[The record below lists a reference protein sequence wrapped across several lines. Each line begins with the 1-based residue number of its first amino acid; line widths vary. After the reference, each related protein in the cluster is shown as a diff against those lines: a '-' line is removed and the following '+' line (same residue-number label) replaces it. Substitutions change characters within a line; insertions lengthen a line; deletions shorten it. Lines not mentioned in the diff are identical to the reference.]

1 MLAYL
6 LAITVALG
14 SLAIYIA
21 AFFFQGIHRKSDF
34 YWSGVG
40 LFYALVLWIC
50 AGRITGGLLL
60 GQIAGV
66 ALLGSFVWQTLVLRR
81 ELLPAEQRAGI
92 PNPEELQ
99 QKLSQLP
106 IPDSLKQLPKQIGGA
121 FSGVQTTVQQT
132 IAKFTQRSPKVDAP
146 KNSKPSVSQQLKDAT
161 ADVEKP
167 ASKPPTP
174 PAPAAEVPA
183 QPPTPAPVAE
193 VPVQPPTPP
202 APVAE
207 VPVQPPTPPAPV
219 VEVSTPP
226 TPFEEKPTST
236 EGVVAEV
243 LTTST
248 IVEDVPTT
256 STIVED
262 APTTSTIVEDAPTTA
277 TSVEDVAT
285 PALEATADSTP
296 EASSNEVIEEEAAPA
311 PESTPPAQPQSPE
324 SN

>member
-132 IAKFTQRSPKVDAP
+132 IGKLIKRTPKVDAP
-146 KNSKPSVSQQLKDAT
+146 KNPQPSVSQQLKDAT
-161 ADVEKP
+161 ADEEKP

-174 PAPAAEVPA
+174 PAPAAEATVP
-183 QPPTPAPVAE
+183 
-193 VPVQPPTPP
+193 PPTPP
-202 APVAE
+202 APA
-207 VPVQPPTPPAPV
+207 A
-219 VEVSTPP
+219 EVSTPP
-226 TPFEEKPTST
+226 TPVEEKPTTSV
-236 EGVVAEV
+236 EVVAE
-243 LTTST
+243 
-248 IVEDVPTT
+248 VPTT

-262 APTTSTIVEDAPTTA
+262 VATTSTIVEDAPTTA
-277 TSVEDVAT
+277 TSVEEVPT
-285 PALEATADSTP
+285 PAIEATADSTP
-296 EASSNEVIEEEAAPA
+296 EASSNEAIGEEAAPA
-311 PESTPPAQPQSPE
+311 SESTPPAQPQSPE
-324 SN
+324 LN

>member
-132 IAKFTQRSPKVDAP
+132 IGKLIKRTPKVDAP
-146 KNSKPSVSQQLKDAT
+146 KNPQPSVSQQLKDAT
-161 ADVEKP
+161 ADEEKP

-174 PAPAAEVPA
+174 PAPAAEATVP
-183 QPPTPAPVAE
+183 
-193 VPVQPPTPP
+193 PPTPP
-202 APVAE
+202 APA
-207 VPVQPPTPPAPV
+207 A
-219 VEVSTPP
+219 EVSTPP
-226 TPFEEKPTST
+226 TPVEEKPTTSV
-236 EGVVAEV
+236 EVVAEV
-243 LTTST
+243 PTTST
-248 IVEDVPTT
+248 IVEDVATT

-262 APTTSTIVEDAPTTA
+262 APTTSTIVEDEPTTSKPVEEVPTTA
-277 TSVEDVAT
+277 TSVEEVPT
-285 PALEATADSTP
+285 PAIEATADSTP
-296 EASSNEVIEEEAAPA
+296 EASSNEAIGEEAAPA
-311 PESTPPAQPQSPE
+311 SESTPPAQPQSPE
-324 SN
+324 LN

>member
-106 IPDSLKQLPKQIGGA
+106 IPDSLKQLPKQVGGA
-121 FSGVQTTVQQT
+121 FSGVQTTVQET
-132 IAKFTQRSPKVDAP
+132 IAKFTQRTPKVDAP

-174 PAPAAEVPA
+174 PAPAAEATVP
-183 QPPTPAPVAE
+183 
-193 VPVQPPTPP
+193 PPTPP
-202 APVAE
+202 APAAE
-207 VPVQPPTPPAPV
+207 ATVPPPTPTPV

-226 TPFEEKPTST
+226 TPVEEKPTPSV
-236 EGVVAEV
+236 EVVAEV
-243 LTTST
+243 LTTSTPVEEIAIASAPVEDVATTST

-256 STIVED
+256 
-262 APTTSTIVEDAPTTA
+262 AK
-277 TSVEDVAT
+277 SVEDVPT
-285 PALEATADSTP
+285 PAIEATADSTP
-296 EASSNEVIEEEAAPA
+296 EASSNEVLAEGAAPPA
-311 PESTPPAQPQSPE
+311 ESTPPEQPQSPE
-324 SN
+324 TN

>member
-132 IAKFTQRSPKVDAP
+132 IGKLIKRTPKVDAP
-146 KNSKPSVSQQLKDAT
+146 KNPQPSVSQQLKDAT

-174 PAPAAEVPA
+174 PAPAAEATVP
-183 QPPTPAPVAE
+183 
-193 VPVQPPTPP
+193 PPTPP
-202 APVAE
+202 APAAE
-207 VPVQPPTPPAPV
+207 VPVPPPTPPAPAV
-219 VEVSTPP
+219 EVPVPPPTPTPVAEVSTPP
-226 TPFEEKPTST
+226 TPVEEKPTST

-243 LTTST
+243 
-248 IVEDVPTT
+248 PTT

-262 APTTSTIVEDAPTTA
+262 EPTTSKPVEDVPTTA
-277 TSVEDVAT
+277 TSVEEVPT
-285 PALEATADSTP
+285 PAIEAIADSTP
-296 EASSNEVIEEEAAPA
+296 EASSNEVIGEEAAP
-311 PESTPPAQPQSPE
+311 PSDSTPPAPPQPPE
-324 SN
+324 TTNPI

>member
-132 IAKFTQRSPKVDAP
+132 IGKLIKRTPTVDAP

-161 ADVEKP
+161 ADEEKP

-174 PAPAAEVPA
+174 PAPAAEVP
-183 QPPTPAPVAE
+183 
-193 VPVQPPTPP
+193 VQPPTPP
-202 APVAE
+202 APAAE
-207 VPVQPPTPPAPV
+207 VSVQPPTSTPAP
-219 VEVSTPP
+219 EVSTPP
-226 TPFEEKPTST
+226 TPVEEKPTPSV
-236 EGVVAEV
+236 EVVAEV
-243 LTTST
+243 PTTSTPVEEVVIASTPVEDVATTST
-248 IVEDVPTT
+248 IVEG
-256 STIVED
+256 
-262 APTTSTIVEDAPTTA
+262 APTTA
-277 TSVEDVAT
+277 TSVEEVAT
-285 PALEATADSTP
+285 PAIEATPDS
-296 EASSNEVIEEEAAPA
+296 SSNEVIGEEAAPA